1 MKQKEITI
9 HGKQYPV
16 AFDLQTLLNYEENS
30 GHSFFNIDF
39 EHISLND
46 RINIIHAAV
55 KSADMNTDL
64 TIEDIKGEKSFDD
77 MSAILAASNTV
88 VILSTDFFPV
98 PEIEKQNNPE
108 PEQPEQT
115 EGDEK
120 QKN

>member
-9 HGKQYPV
+9 QGKQYPV
-16 AFDLQTLLNYEENS
+16 AFDLQTLLNYEENA

-46 RINIIHAAV
+46 RINIIYAAV

-64 TIEDIKGEKSFDD
+64 TVEDIKGKKSFDD
-77 MSAILAASNTV
+77 MNAILAASNVV

-98 PEIEKQNNPE
+98 PEIEKQSE
-108 PEQPEQT
+108 PEPEQT
-115 EGDEK
+115 EGGEK
-120 QKN
+120 PKN

>member
-1 MKQKEITI
+1 MKQKEVTI
-9 HGKQYPV
+9 QGKQNPV
-16 AFDLQTLLNYEENS
+16 AFDLQTLLNYEENV

-39 EHISLND
+39 EHMSLND

-64 TIEDIKGEKSFDD
+64 TVEDIKGKKSFDD
-77 MSAILAASNTV
+77 MNAILAASNAV

-98 PEIEKQNNPE
+98 PEIEKNDD

-120 QKN
+120 PKN